1 MYAAGNIV
9 IVILI
14 LYFRSFKVM
23 NAKLMLNKYL
33 WKGDLITWNLWIF
46 SGLFDLGIIQNN
58 MKNFYYIKK

>member
-1 MYAAGNIV
+1 
-9 IVILI
+9 
-14 LYFRSFKVM
+14 M